1 MAQTALIQGHF
12 PIAIGGIPG
21 PSAPEPDLRQDRPGL
36 VRTGVVQGRRPL
48 WELFS
53 EGLSVELSGTT
64 PGKLSVAARLVARA
78 MQAGEPVIWITP
90 REAPTFYPPDLIELG
105 IDLDALSVVRMPD
118 SAGAHGLVRAA
129 EVVLRAGAF
138 GLVVLDLSHAPLPK
152 GQLAWQSR
160 LSGLVR
166 MHQSRLL
173 LITASARDAPS
184 IGPLVSLRVEP
195 ALAEVVASGRA
206 CGRAVLQQ
214 RALKSKLGMP
224 IDPSPD
230 VRRYPA
236 GAVAR

>member
-1 MAQTALIQGHF
+1 MAQRAAIQGHF
-12 PIAIGGIPG
+12 QIASRAMPG
-21 PSAPEPDLRQDRPGL
+21 ADRPRDRPGL
-36 VRTGVVQGRRPL
+36 ARPPVQERKPL

-53 EGLSVELSGTT
+53 EGLSLELSGGM
-64 PGKLSVAARLVARA
+64 PGKLSIATRLVARA
-78 MQAGEPVIWITP
+78 MQAGEPVVWVTP

-105 IDLDALSVVRMPD
+105 IDLDALSVVRMPE

-138 GLVVLDLSHAPLPK
+138 GLVVLDLSHAALPK

-173 LITASARDAPS
+173 LITSSARDAPS
-184 IGPLVSLRVEP
+184 IGPLISLRIEP
-195 ALAEVVASGRA
+195 ALAQVTGSS
-206 CGRAVLQQ
+206 GRAVLSQ

-236 GAVAR
+236 GAFAR